1 MYIVSYL
8 FNKHRCKNKKRH
20 SLPNWDLQNIVVSSF
35 IPWAVAILTFT
46 SQLLSCEDIQGVKSR
61 RWSTDYVI
69 WLTSCYWMPYHIR
82 NMILNAIW
90 CYKSIASFSKRI
102 NDFFICVTPCTF
114 SKVKLTSILIARSF
128 FWFWPNFEKQP
139 VFLTG
144 IEININANAEKL
156 LALFK
161 LIITPPKLLVFPNR
175 LLAQNCQHFVF
186 LYL

>member
-8 FNKHRCKNKKRH
+8 TNATIKNKKRH
-20 SLPNWDLQNIVVSSF
+20 SLPNWDLQNIVISSF

-46 SQLLSCEDIQGVKSR
+46 FQLLSCEDIQGVKSR
-61 RWSTDYVI
+61 RWSTDYFI
-69 WLTSCYWMPYHIR
+69 WLTSCYWMTYRIR
-82 NMILNAIW
+82 NMILNAI

-102 NDFFICVTPCTF
+102 NDFFTCVTPCTF
-114 SKVKLTSILIARSF
+114 SEVKLGTSILIAGSF
-128 FWFWPNFEKQP
+128 FWFWLNFEKQP